1 MFDKFRVFRKSVTR
15 EIRIYQRALRHE
27 RTPWPAKAL
36 LWLAVTYAL
45 SPFDIIPDF
54 IPVLGQIDDL
64 LLVPA
69 LVMLALKIIP
79 PEIIQECRAGINEKA
94 HPTDHHG

>member
-1 MFDKFRVFRKSVTR
+1 MLQKLRAFGKSIMR
-15 EIRIYQRALRHE
+15 EIKIYQRALRHE

-45 SPFDIIPDF
+45 SPVDIIPDF

-64 LLVPA
+64 VLVPA

-79 PEIIQECRAGINEKA
+79 HEIMLECRSGINEEA
-94 HPTDHHG
+94 RPTDDSG

>member
-1 MFDKFRVFRKSVTR
+1 MFRKFRAFGKNITH
-15 EIRIYQRALRHE
+15 EIKIYQRALRHE
-27 RTPWPAKAL
+27 KTPWPAKAL

-45 SPFDIIPDF
+45 SPVDIIPDF
-54 IPVLGQIDDL
+54 IPILGQIDDL

-79 PEIIQECRAGINEKA
+79 PEIIQECRSGINEKA
-94 HPTDHHG
+94 CHTDDS